1 MLMVDVRNAIAG
13 ILDRYTLADVV
24 EVTLRKLR
32 RSGVPLP
39 FSPEADS
46 AAPVSRV
53 PARHARRLARDARS
67 PRSDAAEGVLQ
78 QLLPE
83 YTI

>member
-1 MLMVDVRNAIAG
+1 MLDVRNAIAG

-32 RSGVPLP
+32 RDALPLP
-39 FSPEADS
+39 FATPRS
-46 AAPVSRV
+46 AVRGEPVKSTVASRRTARTAV
-53 PARHARRLARDARS
+53 PRRLV
-67 PRSDAAEGVLQ
+67 PVEGLLS
-78 QLLPE
+78 QLLPD